1 MTSRR
6 DSLFLAGLVTPLLM
20 LGAYFLALVLAQAPF
35 FEGEGFR
42 EQLSSPDILFA
53 VKLSLG
59 TATVSALLALA
70 VALPAAYL
78 LSRQQFPGKRLLDTF
93 LDLPMVLTPIALGT
107 LILMALNT
115 GPGAMLD
122 RLGLTIPYTL
132 LGVIVAQFTVV
143 VAMAVR
149 MLKASFDEVSPRYE
163 KVART
168 LGCSAVGAFFR
179 VSLPMARS
187 GIIAAFVLTWARA
200 IGEFGATVMVAG
212 TARGKT
218 ATLPTSIYLAMAS
231 ADLGRAVVLISLLMI
246 VSFLVLFTL
255 RLVSRG
261 GP

>member
-122 RLGLTIPYTL
+122 RLGLTIP
-132 LGVIVAQFTVV
+132 
-143 VAMAVR
+143 
-149 MLKASFDEVSPRYE
+149 
-163 KVART
+163 
-168 LGCSAVGAFFR
+168 
-179 VSLPMARS
+179 
-187 GIIAAFVLTWARA
+187 
-200 IGEFGATVMVAG
+200 
-212 TARGKT
+212 
-218 ATLPTSIYLAMAS
+218 
-231 ADLGRAVVLISLLMI
+231 
-246 VSFLVLFTL
+246 
-255 RLVSRG
+255 
-261 GP
+261 